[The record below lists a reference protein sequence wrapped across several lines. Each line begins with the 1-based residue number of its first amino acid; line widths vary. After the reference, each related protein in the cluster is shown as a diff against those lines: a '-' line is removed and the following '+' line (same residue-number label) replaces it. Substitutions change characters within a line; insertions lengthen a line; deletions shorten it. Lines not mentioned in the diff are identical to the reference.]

1 MASGSCGE
9 RSEVAGI
16 SSARSVP
23 GSSSCGSSNGGSAS
37 CGRCSVRDAL
47 REKLPW
53 RTLSSS
59 ASICSRSV
67 SVRGA
72 FREWRSA
79 RSSLYVLSVKAR
91 LLLVS
96 EGLNPCRACF
106 RIGRACH
113 TSNLGGRSSGRPAPV
128 GDLGE
133 VEASRGGIVSDAS
146 RFVCKVGRCAKV
158 TFLSGA
164 LGSLGSSEL

>member
-1 MASGSCGE
+1 MDAGSCDE
-9 RSEVAGI
+9 RSEADCI
-16 SSARSVP
+16 SSARSDP
-23 GSSSCGSSNGGSAS
+23 GSSSCGSSSGGSAS

-53 RTLSSS
+53 RILASS
-59 ASICSRSV
+59 ASICCRSV

-79 RSSLYVLSVKAR
+79 RSSLYVFSLKAGLLS
-91 LLLVS
+91 VS

-113 TSNLGGRSSGRPAPV
+113 TSNLGGGSSGRPAPV
-128 GDLGE
+128 GDRGE
-133 VEASRGGIVSDAS
+133 VEASRGGKVSNVS

-158 TFLSGA
+158 TFLSGT